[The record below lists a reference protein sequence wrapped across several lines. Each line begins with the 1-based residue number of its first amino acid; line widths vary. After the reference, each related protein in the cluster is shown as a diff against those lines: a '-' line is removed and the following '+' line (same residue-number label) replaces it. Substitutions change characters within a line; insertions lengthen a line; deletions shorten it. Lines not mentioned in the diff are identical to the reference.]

1 MLSSHC
7 HRTQGI
13 WFNPGHPMKMI
24 CPTSS
29 TFLVHLPANV
39 IKQHL
44 VNTASRCMLKNCVE
58 PSNGCLGMKSTTSS
72 LKQNPFLKTD
82 DDAPY
87 FVVLVRPADDKRS
100 KCDAT
105 IITHAVFHLL
115 FRKHRKEFKREYR
128 ELFHLL
134 SRNRKTTEADHDML
148 EEGIDVHG
156 TIIALQ

>member
-1 MLSSHC
+1 MY
-7 HRTQGI
+7 
-13 WFNPGHPMKMI
+13 
-24 CPTSS
+24 
-29 TFLVHLPANV
+29 
-39 IKQHL
+39 
-44 VNTASRCMLKNCVE
+44 VE
-58 PSNGCLGMKSTTSS
+58 KLRRAIERMSWDEIYYVVTKAKFIFKP
-72 LKQNPFLKTD
+72 D

-105 IITHAVFHLL
+105 INTHAVFHLL